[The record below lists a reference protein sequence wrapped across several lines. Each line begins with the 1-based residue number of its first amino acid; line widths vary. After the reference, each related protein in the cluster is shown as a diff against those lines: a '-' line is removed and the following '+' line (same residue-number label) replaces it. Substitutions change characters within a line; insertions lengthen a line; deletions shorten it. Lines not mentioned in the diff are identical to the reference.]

1 MQHSLFLQ
9 ETSNNNSSPK
19 MLSIVISA
27 YNEQGNVL
35 ELYKRLLLNLNPI
48 ININYELIFV
58 NDGSSDN
65 TLPIL
70 IDLANQDSKITI
82 INLARNFGHEI
93 AMTAGMDYAKGDA
106 VLFMDAD
113 LQHPPEIVPQIIEKW
128 LAGYSVVLTKISNNQ
143 EKSWFR
149 SLIVKCFYK
158 IINFLSDTHIP
169 ASTPDFR
176 LINRKYV
183 EALKNM
189 REDSR
194 MFRGMLNWLGINNY
208 AEITFE
214 APKRF
219 SGNTHYNLSK
229 SFSLAINAI
238 LQFSITPLRISI
250 IFSIICAILSAL
262 FGFYTIYEHFT
273 SNKNIS
279 GYATTI
285 CLIVF
290 LSSLQFMILA
300 IIGEYIGR
308 IHIESKGRPL
318 YFAKIISGKKNA
330 T

>member
-1 MQHSLFLQ
+1 MKHSLLLQ
-9 ETSNNNSSPK
+9 ETSNDSTQK
-19 MLSIVISA
+19 MVSIVISA
-27 YNEQGNVL
+27 YNEQGNVV
-35 ELYKRLLLNLNPI
+35 ELYQRLLLNLKKCPQVA
-48 ININYELIFV
+48 YELIFI

-70 IDLANQDSKITI
+70 IDIANNDEKVTI
-82 INLARNFGHEI
+82 VNLTRNFGHEI

-128 LAGYSVVLTKISNNQ
+128 LAGHSVVLTKISNNQ

-149 SLIVKCFYK
+149 SFIVKCFYK
-158 IINFLSDTHIP
+158 IINFLSETHIP

-176 LINRKYV
+176 LINKKYV
-183 EALKNM
+183 EALKAM

-219 SGNTHYNLSK
+219 SGETHYNLSK

-238 LQFSITPLRISI
+238 LQFSIKPLRISI
-250 IFSIICAILSAL
+250 IFSIICAIFSAL
-262 FGFYTIYEHFT
+262 FGFYTIYEHFA
-273 SNKNIS
+273 SNKSAS

-318 YFAKIISGKKNA
+318 YFAKIISSKKNA
-330 T
+330 S